1 MVIKEINFNSFKLP
15 PDFGGPKYTMGSRMG
30 GIEVD
35 SKRLKAFRR
44 LVKRNEPQAEFISF
58 PSTIGRS
65 PGVKINPPRSNM
77 SFNKTISAVPVTYS
91 PKEVNNVQK
100 HIKIKKSK
108 KSKKKRP
115 LHLFPPGP
123 GEYFTEC
130 GMDNLMNYM
139 HSIPTKIIRKAS
151 NTAKVAKSLFG
162 PGDRKS
168 VV

>member
-1 MVIKEINFNSFKLP
+1 MIIKEINLNSFKPP
-15 PDFGGPKYTMGSRMG
+15 PDFGGPKYTMGSHMG

-44 LVKRNEPQAEFISF
+44 LAKRNEPQAEFISF

-100 HIKIKKSK
+100 HIKIKKTK
-108 KSKKKRP
+108 KSKKIHP
-115 LHLFPPGP
+115 LKL
-123 GEYFTEC
+123 
-130 GMDNLMNYM
+130 LII
-139 HSIPTKIIRKAS
+139 HSVAQGTQRK
-151 NTAKVAKSLFG
+151 N
-162 PGDRKS
+162 
-168 VV
+168 